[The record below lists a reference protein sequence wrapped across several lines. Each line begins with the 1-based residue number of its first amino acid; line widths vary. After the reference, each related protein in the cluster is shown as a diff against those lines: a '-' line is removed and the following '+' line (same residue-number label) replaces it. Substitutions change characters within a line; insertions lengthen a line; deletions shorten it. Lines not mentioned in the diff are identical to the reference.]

1 MKYAAVRLAFMAV
14 QQWGNGHSS
23 HQLGCLEWLNV
34 YCLKGVKE

>member
-14 QQWGNGHSS
+14 QQWGNGHSL

-34 YCLKGVKE
+34 YCLNGVKE